1 MLTYFMRK
9 KNPFVQMNF
18 SILSGVYLSFNQ
30 IHFHDFGC
38 GIFII

>member
-1 MLTYFMRK
+1 
-9 KNPFVQMNF
+9 MNF

-38 GIFII
+38 GIFIIDVLN